1 MHSDINCKFADDG
14 TFWHSGDHV
23 QHLVV
28 KICKDIGILKDWCR
42 KWRMQISLPKSEVT
56 LFSQSNIDNLEPVV
70 SVDNHVHQYNK
81 TSKLLRVHLHLDE
94 KLNFR
99 KQTEVV
105 SHKASR

>member
-1 MHSDINCKFADDG
+1 
-14 TFWHSGDHV
+14 
-23 QHLVV
+23 
-28 KICKDIGILKDWCR
+28 
-42 KWRMQISLPKSEVT
+42 MQISLPKSEVT

-105 SHKASR
+105 SHKASRWLGVLREINGIANLSSKNLLNGTLVLLDLF